1 MILTAICQQNYLCFI
16 KAYEARYAAKAAPYA
31 HNYRPPPDDVQLL
44 FFSVETSG
52 FIHRTAKDFLKR
64 ILASSNSPPT
74 LPCAARPLPQVLPPS
89 SPARLL
95 VPRFYALNPT
105 PARPLPDIA
114 Q

>member
-1 MILTAICQQNYLCFI
+1 
-16 KAYEARYAAKAAPYA
+16 
-31 HNYRPPPDDVQLL
+31 VQLL

-52 FIHRTAKDFLKR
+52 FIHHMAKDFLKR
-64 ILASSNSPPT
+64 PLASSNTAYLQALQSISVALRSARAHSISVAREFLTLDSPPT
-74 LPCAARPLPQVLPPS
+74 LPYTAGPLPQVPPPS

-105 PARPLPDIA
+105 PARPLPDVA